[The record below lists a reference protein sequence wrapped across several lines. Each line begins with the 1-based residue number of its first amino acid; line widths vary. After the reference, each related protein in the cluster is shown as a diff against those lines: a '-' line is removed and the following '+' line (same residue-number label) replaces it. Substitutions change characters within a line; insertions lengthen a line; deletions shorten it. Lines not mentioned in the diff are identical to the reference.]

1 MSRAKFLIPLL
12 LFAVYLIL
20 EAGYLVGKRIT
31 PDYPNIRT
39 SDVKEAVSV
48 TRGRTTYQIYPIDL
62 PNKGMMFLNYFG
74 SLKGKTD
81 KLPEMNF
88 TIVSEAEKETLLN
101 PDTAASHFKKV
112 LSTGDSV
119 AHSAFQRRHHFLL
132 RKAVQNDGRFY
143 LVVENIAP
151 SILKGERIFFLVSN
165 SVEKMKS
172 FWPYVLL
179 FFRNFIIACLILF
192 FAFYIYKKTR
202 GVWRFITVFLSCGI
216 LAFITAFTP
225 FNVFCSAIE
234 GPKAKN
240 LIWKN
245 VSKEL
250 KQGSE
255 VLRIPL
261 ERCSPYSTCFIK
273 VKGRASN
280 SSEHSLIYTDLYKAP
295 SYDDSSTENL
305 MTFSEEKTC
314 DRLYVFD
321 SAHSFFDDISLRFW
335 HEGRGGAAVI
345 ENVRFTEARLPSG
358 IMKVLLSVAEAFL
371 ACFWIFWFSFF
382 LTFCFLIVY
391 FKRNFYSKLASFV
404 LALISLSIL
413 LAPIYS
419 FGHKEPMMATTN
431 ERYLLGLNP
440 LSFYALVW
448 HNDPKPDILPEELE
462 APMSGNLTVASYSDK
477 VLGARPDIYPDNTD
491 TFLRFFTH
499 TFSNIRINVQREL
512 VVLKD
517 FRLVRLND
525 AYLALRM
532 IAWLWL
538 IALILGSLWQAARLI
553 VKGEDA

>member
-1 MSRAKFLIPLL
+1 MFRAKYLIPLL

-20 EAGYLVGKRIT
+20 EAGYLVGKRIA

-48 TRGRTTYQIYPIDL
+48 TRGRTTYQIYPVDL

-81 KLPEMNF
+81 RLPEMEF
-88 TIVSEAEKETLLN
+88 ALVSEAEKETLLN

-119 AHSAFQRRHHFLL
+119 AHSAFQRRRHFLL
-132 RKAVQNDGRFY
+132 RQTVPNGGKCY
-143 LVVENIAP
+143 LVVGNVAP
-151 SILKGERIFFLVSN
+151 TVLKGERIFFFVAN
-165 SVEKMKS
+165 AVEKMKS
-172 FWPYVLL
+172 FWPYALL
-179 FFRNFIIACLILF
+179 FFRNFIIVCLILF
-192 FAFYIYKKTR
+192 FTFLIYAKTR
-202 GVWRFITVFLSCGI
+202 GFWRLATVFLSCGI
-216 LAFITAFTP
+216 LAFIAAFTP

-240 LIWKN
+240 LIWKDL
-245 VSKEL
+245 SREL
-250 KQGSE
+250 RQGSE

-261 ERCSPYSTCFIK
+261 ETCSPYSACFIR
-273 VKGRASN
+273 VKGRAVD
-280 SSEHSLIYTDLYKAP
+280 SSEHSLVYTDLYKAP
-295 SYDDSSTENL
+295 SYDNPSTENL
-305 MTFSEEKTC
+305 MTFFKEKTTEK
-314 DRLYVFD
+314 LYLFD

-345 ENVRFTEARLPSG
+345 ENVRLTEAKLPSG
-358 IMKVLLSVAEAFL
+358 IMKVLLSVSESFL
-371 ACFWIFWFSFF
+371 ACFWIFWFVFF
-382 LTFCFLIVY
+382 LTSCFLIVY
-391 FKRNFYSKLASFV
+391 FKRNFYSKLASFI
-404 LALISLSIL
+404 LAFISLSIL

-431 ERYLLGLNP
+431 ERFLLGLKP

-448 HNDPKPDILPEELE
+448 HNEPKPDILPEELE

-517 FRLVRLND
+517 FRLVKLND

-538 IALILGSLWQAARLI
+538 IVLILGSFWQAARLI
-553 VKGEDA
+553 AKGDKA